1 MKLDPARLAGV
12 YLLTPDSDGRG
23 FDALLAVV
31 KQALDVGVRAVQ
43 YRDKTCDAVQ
53 RLERASRV
61 AELTRAAGALLI
73 VNDSIEAAICS
84 GADGV
89 HLGRDDGDVADA
101 RDRLPHRLIG
111 VSCYNQLDRARAAI
125 AAGADAVAFGSM
137 FESATKPAAVRAPLA
152 LLSDARA
159 AWPHQRIIAI
169 GGINAENIASVAA
182 AGTHAAAVLGAV
194 FGSDHPAQAVRELIQ
209 RFDQGKVQHDEQRTI
224 V

>member
-12 YLLTPDSDGRG
+12 YLLTPDSDARG

-111 VSCYNQLDRARAAI
+111 VSCYNQFDRARAAI

-169 GGINAENIASVAA
+169 GGINAENIATCRSCRCACCSGA
-182 AGTHAAAVLGAV
+182 RCRLWERSPGAGGARA
-194 FGSDHPAQAVRELIQ
+194 HPTIRS
-209 RFDQGKVQHDEQRTI
+209 GKSPA
-224 V
+224 